1 MWQGL
6 IGSILLYGA
15 FLVHGRLGLAAFYQ
29 RRFYGLTLLDV
40 AQLVLG
46 LAISALLA
54 NHLADTRLALLLYG
68 LPKRYARVLIT
79 FWVLV
84 PLFGVLQVA
93 VLTVA
98 WSHGCIGIHNAFRL
112 KRWYGRASRSLLVIA
127 ILIPVLALLGFV
139 QGARE
144 AARDMALASWRA
156 VELSQERIGTPAE
169 ATSLFHIRD
178 IFIFAYPYWLA
189 QRGWRSEGRG
199 YQPRYAVFFLSPAY
213 AHQSHESR
221 LVQLLC
227 ASGGT
232 IQVRCRTPRNDGR
245 HGSRGKVGGV
255 REGRCFCC

>member
-1 MWQGL
+1 VWQGL

-15 FLVHGRLGLAAFYQ
+15 FLVHGGLGFAAFYQ

-68 LPKRYARVLIT
+68 LPKRYSRVLIT

-127 ILIPVLALLGFV
+127 ILIPVLALSV
-139 QGARE
+139 SCKARG
-144 AARDMALASWRA
+144 RPRA
-156 VELSQERIGTPAE
+156 I
-169 ATSLFHIRD
+169 
-178 IFIFAYPYWLA
+178 
-189 QRGWRSEGRG
+189 WRSRPGVLLSSLRKG
-199 YQPRYAVFFLSPAY
+199 LVRQPRLPHYSIYVTSSFLPIHIGWLNAVGDRKGEDINQDMPFSSFHPLMPIKATRAALS
-213 AHQSHESR
+213 SC
-221 LVQLLC
+221 C
-227 ASGGT
+227 APPEA
-232 IQVRCRTPRNDGR
+232 QFR
-245 HGSRGKVGGV
+245 
-255 REGRCFCC
+255 